1 MPPEWPETRI
11 ASAFALATPAAMVPM
26 PERATS
32 FTQTVAS
39 GLICFRS

>member
-1 MPPEWPETRI
+1 VPPEWPDTRI
-11 ASAFALATPAAMVPM
+11 ASAFALRHARRDGADA
-26 PERATS
+26 ERATS